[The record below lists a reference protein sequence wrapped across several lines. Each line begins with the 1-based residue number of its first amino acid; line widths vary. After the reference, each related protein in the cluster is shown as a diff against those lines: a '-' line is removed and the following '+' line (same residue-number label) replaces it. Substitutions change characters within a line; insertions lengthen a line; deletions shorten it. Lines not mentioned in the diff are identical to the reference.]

1 MAKLTKPLLT
11 ISMVL
16 VWGWTIFMG
25 TFATHAN
32 GRWAGWLIGI
42 SVNVLLAIA
51 YSYLTKRPKTG
62 KGWFNR

>member
-1 MAKLTKPLLT
+1 MAKLTKILLT

-32 GRWAGWLIGI
+32 GRRAGWLIGI

-51 YSYLTKRPKTG
+51 YSYLTKRPKTV
-62 KGWFNR
+62 KEWFNI